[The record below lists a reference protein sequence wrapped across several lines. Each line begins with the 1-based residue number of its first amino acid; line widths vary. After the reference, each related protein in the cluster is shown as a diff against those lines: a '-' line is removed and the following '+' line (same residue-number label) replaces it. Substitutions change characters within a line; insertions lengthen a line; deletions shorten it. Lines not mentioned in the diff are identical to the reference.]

1 MNSAPQSD
9 LKTAGES
16 SGFRVCYLQI
26 QQYRM
31 NCQPLNDHGQ
41 HKKRFEDVEAWKQ
54 GRELTRPPPPAFIKS
69 LRKVNSREITRL
81 EIKSGGR
88 LSLLLQI
95 LPRVLI
101 RSGNREFVQFLA
113 IARGSASELKSQLYT
128 ALDAG
133 YVDQKEFAELYQL
146 AHSVVLLIG
155 GFIKYLQQSEL
166 SGQKFKTATQRKTL
180 NSEL

>member
-1 MNSAPQSD
+1 MAS
-9 LKTAGES
+9 
-16 SGFRVCYLQI
+16 I
-26 QQYRM
+26 
-31 NCQPLNDHGQ
+31 
-41 HKKRFEDVEAWKQ
+41 KRFEDVEAWKQ
-54 GRELTRPPPPAFIKS
+54 GRELTRRIYQITSQSKFTRDYA
-69 LRKVNSREITRL
+69 LRDQIRRAAISITSNIAEGFDR
-81 EIKSGGR
+81 G
-88 LSLLLQI
+88 
-95 LPRVLI
+95 
-101 RSGNREFVQFLA
+101 GNREFVQFLA
-113 IARGSASELKSQLYT
+113 IARGSVSELKSQLYT

>member
-1 MNSAPQSD
+1 MAS
-9 LKTAGES
+9 
-16 SGFRVCYLQI
+16 I
-26 QQYRM
+26 
-31 NCQPLNDHGQ
+31 
-41 HKKRFEDVEAWKQ
+41 KRFEDVEAWKQ
-54 GRELTRPPPPAFIKS
+54 GRELTRRIYQITSQSKFTRDYA
-69 LRKVNSREITRL
+69 LRDQIRRAAISITSNIAEGFDR
-81 EIKSGGR
+81 G
-88 LSLLLQI
+88 
-95 LPRVLI
+95 
-101 RSGNREFVQFLA
+101 GNREFVQFLA

-180 NSEL
+180 NPEP

>member
-1 MNSAPQSD
+1 MAS
-9 LKTAGES
+9 
-16 SGFRVCYLQI
+16 I
-26 QQYRM
+26 
-31 NCQPLNDHGQ
+31 
-41 HKKRFEDVEAWKQ
+41 KRFEDVEAWKQ
-54 GRELTRPPPPAFIKS
+54 GRELTRRIYQITSQSKFTRDYA
-69 LRKVNSREITRL
+69 LRDQIRRAAISITSNIAEGFDR
-81 EIKSGGR
+81 G
-88 LSLLLQI
+88 
-95 LPRVLI
+95 
-101 RSGNREFVQFLA
+101 GNREFVQFLA

-180 NSEL
+180 SPEP

>member
-1 MNSAPQSD
+1 MAS
-9 LKTAGES
+9 
-16 SGFRVCYLQI
+16 I
-26 QQYRM
+26 
-31 NCQPLNDHGQ
+31 
-41 HKKRFEDVEAWKQ
+41 KRFEDVEAWKQ
-54 GRELTRPPPPAFIKS
+54 GRELTRRIYQITSQSKFTRDYA
-69 LRKVNSREITRL
+69 LRDQIRRAAISITSNIAEGFDR
-81 EIKSGGR
+81 G
-88 LSLLLQI
+88 
-95 LPRVLI
+95 
-101 RSGNREFVQFLA
+101 GNREFVQFLA

-180 NSEL
+180 NSEP

>member
-1 MNSAPQSD
+1 MAS
-9 LKTAGES
+9 
-16 SGFRVCYLQI
+16 I
-26 QQYRM
+26 
-31 NCQPLNDHGQ
+31 
-41 HKKRFEDVEAWKQ
+41 KRFEDVEAWKQ
-54 GRELTRPPPPAFIKS
+54 GRELTRRIYQITSQSKFTRDYA
-69 LRKVNSREITRL
+69 LRDQIRRAAISITSNIAEGFDR
-81 EIKSGGR
+81 G
-88 LSLLLQI
+88 
-95 LPRVLI
+95 
-101 RSGNREFVQFLA
+101 GNREFVQFLA

-180 NSEL
+180 NPEL

>member
-1 MNSAPQSD
+1 MAS
-9 LKTAGES
+9 
-16 SGFRVCYLQI
+16 I
-26 QQYRM
+26 
-31 NCQPLNDHGQ
+31 
-41 HKKRFEDVEAWKQ
+41 KRFEDVEAWKQ
-54 GRELTRPPPPAFIKS
+54 GRELTRRIYQITSQSKFTRDYA
-69 LRKVNSREITRL
+69 LRDQIRRAAISITSNIAEGFDR
-81 EIKSGGR
+81 R
-88 LSLLLQI
+88 
-95 LPRVLI
+95 
-101 RSGNREFVQFLA
+101 GNREFVQFLA

-180 NSEL
+180 NPEL